1 VLYGTIPCR
10 HIGNAPMAASKIL
23 IVDDESAIVR
33 LLSMSLKS
41 DGYDICT
48 AASGEE
54 ALDVFDKQS
63 PDIVVTDIKMPG
75 MDGLELLK
83 KIKELAPDRE
93 VIIVTGHGDI
103 DSTITALQYGASDFI
118 NKPVRDEALAIALDR
133 AQAKIR
139 IREQLA
145 AYTHNLEEKVAE
157 ATVEIRRRSSFQRLL
172 IHSSHDA
179 IVAFDQDWQIVVYN
193 PEAARMFEKRAR
205 HVLNKMT
212 IDDLYPPLLAGH
224 FKREAENGADDRAD
238 MPWKEMVLETR
249 NQKQIPV
256 RYATSVLHEKDEFM
270 GIVNFFQDL
279 TEIKRLEKELIQ
291 SERMAA
297 IGQTVSSLAHYV
309 KNILIGLKGGSYVV
323 DVGLQNN
330 NMEKLRT
337 GWQTIQKNIKR
348 VADLTQD
355 MLTYA
360 KERKPDVVPCFPNEI
375 VAEVADLVYDFAR
388 ANDIEIST
396 VCDPELGQMCLDPGT
411 VHRALLNLVNNAID
425 ACLEPENG
433 ARRYKVEIK
442 TGKAPDGSAV
452 FEVSDNGCGMD
463 DDTCAKLFTPMFS
476 SKGGKG
482 TGLGLLV
489 TKKLVEEHHGTIDI
503 DTRLGYGSV
512 FTMKLP
518 EKPEAVRNFNDRKE
532 V

>member
-1 VLYGTIPCR
+1 MSAG
-10 HIGNAPMAASKIL
+10 KIL
-23 IVDDESAIVR
+23 IVDDEPTIVR
-33 LLSMSLKS
+33 LLDMSLKS
-41 DGYDICT
+41 DGYETCT
-48 AASGEE
+48 AASGEQ
-54 ALDVFDKQS
+54 ALEVFEQQD

-83 KIKELAPDRE
+83 RIKDLDPDKE

-133 AQAKIR
+133 AKSKIR

-157 ATVEIRRRSSFQRLL
+157 ATVEIRRKSSFQRLL

-205 HVLNKMT
+205 NVLNKMT
-212 IDDLYPPLLAGH
+212 IDELYPADLAAS
-224 FKREAENGADDRAD
+224 FRKEARNGSDDRGD
-238 MPWKEMVLETR
+238 IPWKEMVLETR

-256 RYATSVLHEKDEFM
+256 RYATSVLHEKNEFM

-297 IGQTVSSLAHYV
+297 IGQTVSGLAHYV

-323 DVGLQNN
+323 NVGFQNN
-330 NMEKLRT
+330 NMEKIKS
-337 GWQTIQKNIKR
+337 GWQTIQKNIER
-348 VADLTQD
+348 VANLTQD
-355 MLTYA
+355 MLTYS
-360 KERKPDVVPCFPNEI
+360 KERAPEVELCAPNEI
-375 VAEVADLVYDFAR
+375 VTEVRDLVSDFAQS
-388 ANDIEIST
+388 NDIEIIT
-396 VCDPELGQMCLDPGT
+396 RCDPNLGQMWLDPGT
-411 VHRALLNLVNNAID
+411 VHRTLLNLVNNAMD
-425 ACLEPENG
+425 ACLEEQNVN
-433 ARRYKVEIK
+433 RQFKVEIR
-442 TGKAPDGSAV
+442 TGKTEDGAAV
-452 FEVSDNGCGMD
+452 FEIEDNGCGMD
-463 DDTCAKLFTPMFS
+463 EETRVKLFTPMFS

-489 TKKLVEEHHGTIDI
+489 TKKLVEEHRGTIDI

-512 FTMKLP
+512 FTVTLP
-518 EKPEAVRNFNDRKE
+518 ERPKTARDQNDK
-532 V
+532 